1 MKRSSGI
8 LMHISSLPGKYGI
21 GTLGK
26 EAFEFIDFL
35 NEAGQTYWQV
45 LPLGHTS
52 YGDSP
57 YQCFS
62 AFAGNPYFIDF
73 DNLRE
78 EGFLKIED
86 YENIDFGE
94 DRVKINYSKLFKNKM
109 KILKK
114 AYENSKEINKK
125 EIEIFREKNK
135 FWIEDYAF
143 FMALKEKFSLVSW
156 QNWDE
161 KIRLRD
167 SKTLYEYKEILN
179 EEINYWIFLQ
189 YNFFK
194 QWNKLKNYANKLGIK
209 IIGDI
214 PIYVAEDSVDVWSN
228 PKIFLLDNNK
238 RPIKVSGCPPDA
250 FSKTGQLWGNPIYN
264 WAYLEKTDYYW
275 WVERVRQSLSI
286 YDVLRIDHF
295 RGFESYWE
303 IPYGDK
309 TAINGKWVKG
319 PGIKL
324 FNAIKEKLGE
334 VNIIAEDL
342 GYLTKEVID
351 FRNKTGFPGM
361 KVLQFAFDSQG
372 DSYYLPHNYI
382 NNSIAYTGTH
392 DNDTVRGWFEVTG
405 NKEDIKYAINYLR
418 LTEEEGYNWGM
429 IRGAWSSVSNI
440 SIALMQD
447 FLNLGNEARM
457 NFPSKS
463 EENWMW
469 RAKKEDLTNE
479 LAKKIYEITKIYR
492 RLKK

>member
-214 PIYVAEDSVDVWSN
+214 PIYVAED
-228 PKIFLLDNNK
+228 
-238 RPIKVSGCPPDA
+238 
-250 FSKTGQLWGNPIYN
+250 
-264 WAYLEKTDYYW
+264 
-275 WVERVRQSLSI
+275 
-286 YDVLRIDHF
+286 
-295 RGFESYWE
+295 
-303 IPYGDK
+303 
-309 TAINGKWVKG
+309 
-319 PGIKL
+319 
-324 FNAIKEKLGE
+324 
-334 VNIIAEDL
+334 
-342 GYLTKEVID
+342 
-351 FRNKTGFPGM
+351 
-361 KVLQFAFDSQG
+361 
-372 DSYYLPHNYI
+372 
-382 NNSIAYTGTH
+382 
-392 DNDTVRGWFEVTG
+392 
-405 NKEDIKYAINYLR
+405 
-418 LTEEEGYNWGM
+418 
-429 IRGAWSSVSNI
+429 
-440 SIALMQD
+440 
-447 FLNLGNEARM
+447 
-457 NFPSKS
+457 NF
-463 EENWMW
+463 
-469 RAKKEDLTNE
+469 
-479 LAKKIYEITKIYR
+479 IC
-492 RLKK
+492 